1 MSQQSNFQSIA
12 VDAVKQAN
20 SVAPG
25 NPYLQ
30 QALVLGNILPR
41 MIVPALKQVSGY
53 EQQPRVYTH
62 SASLSLA
69 AAAGSTVQGTINWTA
84 NADFLWTT
92 LSVIVGPTG
101 ETSFDFDMQITFGG
115 NDRQMINRNAGIQP
129 FALMGA
135 YRVPFLLPKAFVLR
149 KRDTVQISLTRRS
162 AVETAETVDVY
173 FIGIDYMDANVL
185 DGTRRVV

>member
-1 MSQQSNFQSIA
+1 MSQQTNFQTIGA
-12 VDAVKQAN
+12 DAVRQAN
-20 SVAPG
+20 LIAPG

-62 SASLSLA
+62 SAPMTTA
-69 AAAGSTVQGTINWTA
+69 AATGSTANATINWTA

-92 LSVIVGPTG
+92 LSVISGVEG
-101 ETSFDFDMQITFGG
+101 SSAFNFDMQITFGG
-115 NDRQMINRNAGIQP
+115 NDRQMINRGVGVHP
-129 FALMGA
+129 FALMGT
-135 YRVPFLLPKAFVLR
+135 YREPFLLPKAFVLR
-149 KRDTVQISLTRRS
+149 KRDTVQITITTLNAT
-162 AVETAETVDVY
+162 AVANCLVY

-185 DGTRRVV
+185 DGTRRVL